1 MFIVFKLNEKR
12 KKEKKDKVRPV
23 IFKSWGMYVNANC

>member
-1 MFIVFKLNEKR
+1 MFIVFKLNK

>member
-1 MFIVFKLNEKR
+1 MFIVFKLN
-12 KKEKKDKVRPV
+12 KKKKKKDKVRPV